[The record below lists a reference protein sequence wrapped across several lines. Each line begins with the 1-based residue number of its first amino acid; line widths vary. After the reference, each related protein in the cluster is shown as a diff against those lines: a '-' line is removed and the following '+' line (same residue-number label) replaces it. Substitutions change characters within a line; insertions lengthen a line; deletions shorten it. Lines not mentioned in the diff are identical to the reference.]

1 MEVRESEFVFM
12 YAFTSFCNFLA
23 VPEMVQNL
31 VVSGESANM
40 FRVNWR
46 SPMIDNGAIT
56 TYAIVVT
63 DYTSGAVVNR
73 TNVTA
78 VTNDDTNQYSQ
89 TATSQQLGTVRVQHE
104 LYSCIGLFYRA
115 RCSL

>member
-1 MEVRESEFVFM
+1 
-12 YAFTSFCNFLA
+12 
-23 VPEMVQNL
+23 MVQNL

-40 FRVNWR
+40 FRVNWT

-56 TYAIVVT
+56 TYSIVVT
-63 DYTSGAVVNR
+63 DYTSDTVVSR

-78 VTNDDTNQYSQ
+78 VTDDDTNQYSQ
-89 TATSQQLGTVRVQHE
+89 TVTSLQLGTVRVQHE
-104 LYSCIGLFYRA
+104 LYSCIGLYYRA

>member
-1 MEVRESEFVFM
+1 M
-12 YAFTSFCNFLA
+12 
-23 VPEMVQNL
+23 
-31 VVSGESANM
+31 SGESANT
-40 FRVNWR
+40 FRVNWI

-56 TYAIVVT
+56 TYSIMVT
-63 DYTSGAVVNR
+63 YYTSDTVVNR

-78 VTNDDTNQYSQ
+78 VTDDDTNQYSQ
-89 TATSQQLGTVRVQHE
+89 TVTSQQLGTVRIQHE

>member
-1 MEVRESEFVFM
+1 MNPNLHSYFF
-12 YAFTSFCNFLA
+12 A

-31 VVSGESANM
+31 VVSGESVNM

-46 SPMIDNGAIT
+46 SPMIDNGEIA
-56 TYAIVVT
+56 TYSIVVT
-63 DYTSGAVVNR
+63 YYTSGTVVNR

-78 VTNDDTNQYSQ
+78 VTDDDTNQYSQ
-89 TATSQQLGTVRVQHE
+89 TVTSQQLGTVRVQHE
-104 LYSCIGLFYRA
+104 LYSCIGLYYRA